1 MVSSHFHILFLELEI
16 DKAAV
21 DFEFYSSNG
30 KGAFQGQ
37 GYIYRNLG
45 K

>member
-1 MVSSHFHILFLELEI
+1 MAEI
-16 DKAAV
+16 AV

-37 GYIYRNLG
+37 GYIYRNLD
-45 K
+45 KSVIALL

>member
-1 MVSSHFHILFLELEI
+1 MC
-16 DKAAV
+16 AAV

-30 KGAFQGQ
+30 LGAFQGQ
-37 GYIYRNLG
+37 GYIYRNLA

>member
-1 MVSSHFHILFLELEI
+1 MVSSHFQIPLELNV
-16 DKAAV
+16 DKTAV

-37 GYIYRNLG
+37 GYLYRNLN

>member
-1 MVSSHFHILFLELEI
+1 MMLVELTVV
-16 DKAAV
+16 AV

-30 KGAFQGQ
+30 LGAIQGQ
-37 GYIYRNLG
+37 GYIYRNLN

>member
-1 MVSSHFHILFLELEI
+1 MVSSHLQTSLEPNV
-16 DKAAV
+16 DKTAV

-37 GYIYRNLG
+37 GYLYRNLN